1 MIQNLNFVYFP
12 NLPMSATIASINGNS
27 SFSGMN
33 VSQISAAGFGFNVD
47 LNGEMYFVCVKP
59 MEQGIAIVDSSGN
72 TYNAVD
78 IPAAVGR
85 GILIGGHPIKPPH
98 AN

>member
-12 NLPMSATIASINGNS
+12 TMPMSATINSINGNS

-33 VSQISAAGFGFNVD
+33 VSQLTAAGFGFNVA
-47 LNGEMYFVCVKP
+47 LNGEMFFVCTKP
-59 MEQGIAIVDSSGN
+59 MEQGILILDNAGN